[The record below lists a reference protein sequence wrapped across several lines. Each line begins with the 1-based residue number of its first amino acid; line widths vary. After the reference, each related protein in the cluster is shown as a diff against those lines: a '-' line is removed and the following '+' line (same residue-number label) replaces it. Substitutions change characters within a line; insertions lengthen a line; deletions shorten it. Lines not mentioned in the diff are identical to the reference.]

1 MKIKAKPI
9 NPAIR
14 PINEDISPDFLPI
27 LQPLSRP
34 CYHGYF
40 KIQVHSLYYNKDMAE
55 IRQIEKA
62 QINFN
67 SVMQLSQDAVMARLN
82 CHNIGRILDFDPA
95 TQTCSIQL
103 MQIKQFNKQQ
113 ITPTILTEVPLIIY
127 GAGGGHITMPDPTG
141 TICILLFM
149 DRNIDAFLETSEPYT
164 PLTSRMHDFTDCIA
178 LTTFKTLVNPLTGY
192 DEKAVTIMNEE
203 IIEEVKQKSFIK
215 VYSQQILM
223 QNSLGGQ
230 ISVGEKINIQN
241 NQQNLA
247 NLIQSFLAACE
258 SITTVNGGALTPA
271 SKQLFM
277 DLKTQFG
284 ELLE

>member
-1 MKIKAKPI
+1 MEK
-9 NPAIR
+9 
-14 PINEDISPDFLPI
+14 
-27 LQPLSRP
+27 
-34 CYHGYF
+34 
-40 KIQVHSLYYNKDMAE
+40 

-67 SVMQLSQDAVMARLN
+67 SVMQLSQDAIMARLN

-103 MQIKQFNKQQ
+103 MQIKQFNRQK
-113 ITPTILTEVPLIIY
+113 ITPAILTDVPLIIY

-149 DRNIDAFLETSEPYT
+149 DRNIDAFLETGESYVPQT
-164 PLTSRMHDFTDCIA
+164 TRMHDFTDCIA
-178 LTTFKTLVNPLTGY
+178 LTTFKTLANPLTEY

-203 IIEEVKQKSFIK
+203 IVDEVKHKSFIK

-223 QNSLGGQ
+223 HNSSGGQ
-230 ISVGEKINIQN
+230 ICVGEKISLQN

-247 NLIQSFLAACE
+247 SLIQNFLMACE
-258 SITTVNGGALTPA
+258 NITTLNGGVLTPA
-271 SKQLFM
+271 SKQLFT

>member
-1 MKIKAKPI
+1 
-9 NPAIR
+9 
-14 PINEDISPDFLPI
+14 
-27 LQPLSRP
+27 
-34 CYHGYF
+34 
-40 KIQVHSLYYNKDMAE
+40 MAE

-67 SVMQLSQDAVMARLN
+67 SVMQLSQDAIMARLN

-103 MQIKQFNKQQ
+103 MQIKQFNRQE

-149 DRNIDAFLETSEPYT
+149 DRNIDAFLETAEPYT
-164 PLTSRMHDFTDCIA
+164 PLTTRMHDFTDCIA
-178 LTTFKTLVNPLTGY
+178 LTTFKTLANPLPEY

-203 IIEEVKQKSFIK
+203 IVEEVKQKSFIK

-247 NLIQSFLAACE
+247 SLIQSFLAACE
-258 SITTVNGGALTPA
+258 SIAVDPNSGVITPA
-271 SKQLFM
+271 SKQLFT
-277 DLKTQFG
+277 DLKTQFE

>member
-1 MKIKAKPI
+1 
-9 NPAIR
+9 
-14 PINEDISPDFLPI
+14 
-27 LQPLSRP
+27 
-34 CYHGYF
+34 
-40 KIQVHSLYYNKDMAE
+40 MAN

-67 SVMQLSQDAVMARLN
+67 SVMQLSQDAIMARLN

-103 MQIKQFNKQQ
+103 MQIKQFNRQE

-149 DRNIDAFLETSEPYT
+149 DRNIDAFLETAEPYT
-164 PLTSRMHDFTDCIA
+164 PLTTRMHDFTDCIA
-178 LTTFKTLVNPLTGY
+178 LTTFKTLANPLPEY

-203 IIEEVKQKSFIK
+203 IVEEVKQKSFIK

-230 ISVGEKINIQN
+230 ISVTDKINIQN
-241 NQQNLA
+241 SQQNLA
-247 NLIQSFLAACE
+247 SLIQNFLTACE
-258 SITTVNGGALTPA
+258 NIAVDPNSGVITPT
-271 SKQLFM
+271 SKQLFT
-277 DLKTQFG
+277 DLKTQFE
-284 ELLE
+284 ELLI